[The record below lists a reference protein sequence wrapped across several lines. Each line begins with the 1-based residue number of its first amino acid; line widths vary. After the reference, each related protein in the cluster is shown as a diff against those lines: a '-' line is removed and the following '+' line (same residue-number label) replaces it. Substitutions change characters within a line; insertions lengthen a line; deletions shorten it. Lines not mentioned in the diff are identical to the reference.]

1 MIEADF
7 PLLSLLIIILPLGG
21 ALIWL
26 WPNEAHARWLALA
39 TAMIGLM
46 LSLTVLFRFDVGVSG
61 FQFVERAAWMTSINA
76 QYQVG
81 VDGLSVLFLPLTVI
95 LFIGVILS
103 SWNSIAH
110 MQRLYFSL
118 LLLLESATLGIFCAL
133 DGILFMLFWELTLIP
148 IYFLVSFWGIG
159 PNRRFAAVKYTLF
172 MLAGGI
178 PLIFGFVILAFS
190 HAELTGGIPSGLTFD
205 YLEWLKTPLSLD
217 IQKQVFLLLMLGF
230 AFKIPL
236 VPFHTWLPLMAMQGP
251 ASVTATLLGLK
262 LGAYG
267 VIRYVVP
274 LAPQAAQEFA
284 WLLATAGVIGMLYG
298 AITAM
303 AQTNLRRMLAF
314 SSISHIGLV
323 VLGIAAFTQQGLQGA
338 IFQLLNF
345 VVVASSLFL
354 ITGLL
359 HHRMGS
365 TDIISLG
372 GAARTMP
379 LLSAF
384 FLLFG
389 LAAMGIP
396 GTSGFPAEFLI
407 LYAAITTHT
416 GAGLAALA
424 TVLIGAAY
432 FISLYRKA
440 FLGPVTNKAIKQ
452 AVDLQPR
459 ELFIIGLSAALIL
472 AAGFYPSGVLDLID
486 ASTQSWITHLKS

>member
-1 MIEADF
+1 MTEASF
-7 PLLSLLIIILPLGG
+7 PLLSLMIVTLPVGG

-26 WPNEAHARWLALA
+26 WPNAAHARWLALA
-39 TAMIGLM
+39 TAMVDLL
-46 LSLTVLFRFDVGVSG
+46 LSMTVLFRFDATASG
-61 FQFVERAAWMTSINA
+61 FQFVERAMWMPSINA

-81 VDGLSVLFLPLTVI
+81 VDGISVLFLPLTVI

-103 SWNSIAH
+103 SWRSVAH
-110 MQRLYFSL
+110 MQRLYYSL
-118 LLLLESATLGIFCAL
+118 MLLLESATLGIFCAL
-133 DGILFMLFWELTLIP
+133 DGVLFMLFWEMTLIP
-148 IYFLVSFWGIG
+148 IYFLVSFWGVG

-178 PLIFGFVILAFS
+178 PLIFGFVLLAFS
-190 HAELTGGIPSGLTFD
+190 HAEMTGGLPSGLTFD

-217 IQKQVFLLLMLGF
+217 IQKQVFLLLLLGF

-236 VPFHTWLPLMAMQGP
+236 VPLHTWLPVMAMQGP
-251 ASVTATLLGLK
+251 ASVTATLVGLK

-284 WLLATAGVIGMLYG
+284 WLLAAAGAIGMLYG
-298 AITAM
+298 AVTAM

-314 SSISHIGLV
+314 SSISHVGLV

-338 IFQLLNF
+338 VFQLLNF
-345 VVVASSLFL
+345 VVIASGLFL

-359 HHRMGS
+359 HHRLGS

-372 GAARTMP
+372 GAARSMP
-379 LLSAF
+379 ILSAF

-389 LAAMGIP
+389 LASMGMP

-407 LYAAITTHT
+407 LYAAITTQT
-416 GAGLAALA
+416 GAGLAALL
-424 TVLIGAAY
+424 TVINGSAY
-432 FISLYRKA
+432 FVSLYRKA
-440 FLGPVTNKAIKQ
+440 FLGPVTSSAIAQ
-452 AVDLQPR
+452 SVDLQRR
-459 ELFIIGLSAALIL
+459 ELFIIGVFAVLIL
-472 AAGFYPSGVLDLID
+472 VAGFYPASVLDLID
-486 ASTQSWITHLKS
+486 VSTQDWIDHLQQ

>member
-1 MIEADF
+1 MTEANF
-7 PLLSLLIIILPLGG
+7 PLLSLMIITLPVGG

-26 WPNEAHARWLALA
+26 WPNAKHARWLALA
-39 TAMIGLM
+39 TALVDLL
-46 LSLTVLFRFDVGVSG
+46 LSLTLLFRFDASVSG

-81 VDGLSVLFLPLTVI
+81 VDGISVLFLPLTVV

-103 SWNSIAH
+103 SWHSVAH
-110 MQRLYFSL
+110 MQRLYYSL
-118 LLLLESATLGIFCAL
+118 MLLLESATLGIFCAL
-133 DGILFMLFWELTLIP
+133 DGILFMLFWEMTLIP
-148 IYFLVSFWGIG
+148 IYFLVSFWGVG

-178 PLIFGFVILAFS
+178 PLIFGFVLLAFG
-190 HAELTGGIPSGLTFD
+190 HAEMAGGLPSGLTFD

-230 AFKIPL
+230 AFKIPI

-251 ASVTATLLGLK
+251 ASVTATLVGLK

-284 WLLATAGVIGMLYG
+284 WLLAAAGAIGMLYG
-298 AITAM
+298 AVAAM

-314 SSISHIGLV
+314 SSISHVGLV

-345 VVVASSLFL
+345 VVIASGLFL

-359 HHRMGS
+359 HHRLGS

-372 GAARTMP
+372 GAARSMP
-379 LLSAF
+379 MLSAF

-389 LAAMGIP
+389 LASMGIP

-416 GAGLAALA
+416 GAGLAALL
-424 TVLIGAAY
+424 TVIIGAAY
-432 FISLYRKA
+432 FVSLYRKA
-440 FLGPVTNKAIKQ
+440 FLGPVTNSAIAQ
-452 AVDLQPR
+452 SVDLQTR
-459 ELFIIGLSAALIL
+459 EFFIIGVFAVLIL
-472 AAGFYPSGVLDLID
+472 VAGFYPASVLDITD
-486 ASTQSWITHLKS
+486 MSTQGWIYHLQQ

>member
-1 MIEADF
+1 
-7 PLLSLLIIILPLGG
+7 
-21 ALIWL
+21 
-26 WPNEAHARWLALA
+26 
-39 TAMIGLM
+39 
-46 LSLTVLFRFDVGVSG
+46 
-61 FQFVERAAWMTSINA
+61 MTS
-76 QYQVG
+76 
-81 VDGLSVLFLPLTVI
+81 
-95 LFIGVILS
+95 
-103 SWNSIAH
+103 
-110 MQRLYFSL
+110 
-118 LLLLESATLGIFCAL
+118 
-133 DGILFMLFWELTLIP
+133 
-148 IYFLVSFWGIG
+148 
-159 PNRRFAAVKYTLF
+159 
-172 MLAGGI
+172 
-178 PLIFGFVILAFS
+178 
-190 HAELTGGIPSGLTFD
+190 GIPSGLTFD

-217 IQKQVFLLLMLGF
+217 TQRQVFLLLLIGF

-236 VPFHTWLPLMAMQGP
+236 VPLHTWLPLMAMQGP
-251 ASVTATLLGLK
+251 ASVTATLVGLK

-267 VIRYVVP
+267 LIRYVIP

-284 WLLATAGVIGMLYG
+284 WLLATAGAIGMLYG
-298 AITAM
+298 AVAAM

-314 SSISHIGLV
+314 SSISHVGLV
-323 VLGIAAFTQQGLQGA
+323 VLGIATFTQQGLQGA

-345 VVVASSLFL
+345 VVVASGLFM

-440 FLGPVTNKAIKQ
+440 FLGPVTNTAIKQ
-452 AVDLQPR
+452 AADLQPR
-459 ELFIIGLSAALIL
+459 ELFIIGVSATLIL
-472 AAGFYPSGVLDLID
+472 AAGFYPASVLDLID
-486 ASTQSWITHLKS
+486 ASTQSWINHLKS

>member
-1 MIEADF
+1 MTEATF
-7 PLLSLLIIILPLGG
+7 PLLSLLIITLPVGG

-26 WPNEAHARWLALA
+26 WPNASHARWIALA
-39 TAMIGLM
+39 TAIVDLL
-46 LSLTVLFRFDVGVSG
+46 LSLTVLFQFDASITG
-61 FQFVERAAWMTSINA
+61 FQLIERAEWIPSINA

-103 SWNSIAH
+103 SWRSVTH
-110 MQRLYFSL
+110 MQRLYYSL
-118 LLLLESATLGIFCAL
+118 MLLLESATLGIFCSL
-133 DGILFMLFWELTLIP
+133 DGILFMLFWEMTLIP
-148 IYFLVSFWGIG
+148 IYFLVSFWGVG
-159 PNRRFAAVKYTLF
+159 PNRRFAAVKYMLF

-178 PLIFGFVILAFS
+178 PLLFGFILLAFS
-190 HAELTGGIPSGLTFD
+190 HAEIAGSLPSGLTFD
-205 YLEWLKTPLSLD
+205 YLEWLKTPLSLE

-230 AFKIPL
+230 AFKIPI
-236 VPFHTWLPLMAMQGP
+236 VPLHTWLPVMAMQGP
-251 ASVTATLLGLK
+251 VSVTATIVGLK

-284 WLLATAGVIGMLYG
+284 WLLATLGAIGILYG
-298 AITAM
+298 AVAAM

-314 SSISHIGLV
+314 SSISHVGLV
-323 VLGIAAFTQQGLQGA
+323 ILGISTFTQQGIQGA

-345 VVVASSLFL
+345 VVISSGLFL

-359 HHRMGS
+359 HHRIGS

-372 GAARTMP
+372 GAARYMP
-379 LLSAF
+379 KLTSF

-389 LAAMGIP
+389 LASMGIP

-407 LYAAITTHT
+407 LYSAITTHT

-424 TVLIGAAY
+424 AVVLGATY

-440 FLGPVTNKAIKQ
+440 FLGPATNAAVKQ
-452 AVDLQPR
+452 SADLQGR
-459 ELFIIGLSAALIL
+459 EFLIIGVFAIFIL
-472 AAGFYPSGVLDLID
+472 VGGFYPSAVLDLID
-486 ASTQSWITHLKS
+486 VSTQDWINHLQ

>member
-1 MIEADF
+1 MTEANF
-7 PLLSLLIIILPLGG
+7 PLLSLLILTLPVGG

-26 WPNEAHARWLALA
+26 WPNASHARWLALA
-39 TAMIGLM
+39 TAIVDLL
-46 LSLTVLFRFDVGVSG
+46 LSLTVLFQFDAAASG
-61 FQFVERAAWMTSINA
+61 FQMVESAAWIPSINA
-76 QYQVG
+76 RYQVG
-81 VDGLSVLFLPLTVI
+81 VDGISVLFLPLTVI

-103 SWNSIAH
+103 SWHSVAH
-110 MQRLYFSL
+110 MQRLYYSL
-118 LLLLESATLGIFCAL
+118 MLLLESATLGIFCAL

-148 IYFLVSFWGIG
+148 IYFLVSFWGVG

-178 PLIFGFVILAFS
+178 PLIFGFVLVAFS
-190 HAELTGGIPSGLTFD
+190 HAEMAASFPAGLTFD
-205 YLEWLKTPLSLD
+205 YLAWLNTPLPLD
-217 IQKQVFLLLMLGF
+217 LQKQVFLLLLLGF
-230 AFKIPL
+230 AFKLPV
-236 VPFHTWLPLMAMQGP
+236 VPFHTWLPVMVMQGP
-251 ASVTATLLGLK
+251 VSVTATIVGLK

-284 WLLATAGVIGMLYG
+284 WLLTVAGAVGIVYG
-298 AITAM
+298 AVVAM

-323 VLGIAAFTQQGLQGA
+323 LLGIAAFTQQGIQGA

-345 VVVASSLFL
+345 VVIVSGLFL

-359 HHRMGS
+359 HHRIGS

-379 LLSAF
+379 KLSAL

-389 LAAMGIP
+389 LAAMGMP

-407 LYAAITTHT
+407 LYSAITTQT
-416 GAGLAALA
+416 GAGIAALVA
-424 TVLIGAAY
+424 VIIGAAY
-432 FISLYRKA
+432 FVSIYRKA
-440 FLGPVTNKAIKQ
+440 FLGAVTSPAVAQ
-452 AVDLQPR
+452 SVDLQSR
-459 ELFIIGLSAALIL
+459 EFFIIGVFALLIL
-472 AAGFYPSGVLDLID
+472 IAGFYPAGVLQLID
-486 ASTQSWITHLKS
+486 VSSQGWINHIKS

>member
-1 MIEADF
+1 MTEANF
-7 PLLSLLIIILPLGG
+7 PLLSLLIISLPVGG

-26 WPNEAHARWLALA
+26 WPNATHARWLALA
-39 TAMIGLM
+39 TAIVDLL
-46 LSLTVLFRFDVGVSG
+46 LSLTVLLRFDSSVSG
-61 FQFVERAAWMTSINA
+61 FQFVESTVWMSSINA

-81 VDGLSVLFLPLTVI
+81 VDGISVLFLPLTVI

-103 SWNSIAH
+103 SWHSVAH
-110 MQRLYFSL
+110 MQRLYYSL
-118 LLLLESATLGIFCAL
+118 MLLLESATLGIFCAL
-133 DGILFMLFWELTLIP
+133 DGILFMLFWEMTLIP
-148 IYFLVSFWGIG
+148 IYFLVNFWGVG

-178 PLIFGFVILAFS
+178 PLIFGFVLLAFG
-190 HAELTGGIPSGLTFD
+190 HAEMTGSIPSGLTFD

-217 IQKQVFLLLMLGF
+217 TQRQVFLLLLLGF

-236 VPFHTWLPLMAMQGP
+236 VPLHTWLPLMAMQGP
-251 ASVTATLLGLK
+251 ASVTATLVGLK

-267 VIRYVVP
+267 LIRYVIP

-284 WLLATAGVIGMLYG
+284 WLLATAGAIGMLYG
-298 AITAM
+298 AVAAM

-314 SSISHIGLV
+314 SSISHVGLV
-323 VLGIAAFTQQGLQGA
+323 VLGIATFTQQGLQGA

-345 VVVASSLFL
+345 VVIASGLFL

-372 GAARTMP
+372 GTARTMP

-432 FISLYRKA
+432 FITLYRKA
-440 FLGPVTNKAIKQ
+440 FLGPITNTAIGQ
-452 AVDLQPR
+452 AADLQPR
-459 ELFIIGLSAALIL
+459 ELFIIGVSASLIL
-472 AAGFYPSGVLDLID
+472 AAGFYPASVLDLID
-486 ASTQSWITHLKS
+486 TSTQAWINHLKS

>member
-1 MIEADF
+1 MIEANF
-7 PLLSLLIIILPLGG
+7 PLLSLLIISLPLGG

-26 WPNEAHARWLALA
+26 WPNAAHARWLALA
-39 TAMIGLM
+39 TAIVDLL
-46 LSLTVLFRFDVGVSG
+46 LSLTVLFRFDASVSG
-61 FQFVERAAWMTSINA
+61 FQFVESTVWISSINA

-81 VDGLSVLFLPLTVI
+81 VDGISVLFLPLTVI

-103 SWNSIAH
+103 SWHSVAH
-110 MQRLYFSL
+110 MQRLYYSL
-118 LLLLESATLGIFCAL
+118 MLLLESATLGIFCAL
-133 DGILFMLFWELTLIP
+133 DGILFMLFWEMTLIP
-148 IYFLVSFWGIG
+148 IYFLVSFWGVG

-178 PLIFGFVILAFS
+178 PLIFGFVLLAFG
-190 HAELTGGIPSGLTFD
+190 HAEVAGGIPSGLTFD

-217 IQKQVFLLLMLGF
+217 TQRQVLLLLLIGF

-236 VPFHTWLPLMAMQGP
+236 VPLHTWLPLMAIQGP
-251 ASVTATLLGLK
+251 ASVTATLVGLK

-267 VIRYVVP
+267 LIRYVIP

-284 WLLATAGVIGMLYG
+284 WLLATAGAIGMLYG
-298 AITAM
+298 AVAAM

-314 SSISHIGLV
+314 SSISHVGLV
-323 VLGIAAFTQQGLQGA
+323 VLGVATFTQQGLQGA

-345 VVVASSLFL
+345 VVVASGLFL

-432 FISLYRKA
+432 FIALYRKA
-440 FLGPVTNKAIKQ
+440 FLGPVTNTAIKQ
-452 AVDLQPR
+452 AADLQPR
-459 ELFIIGLSAALIL
+459 ELFVIGVSAALIL
-472 AAGFYPSGVLDLID
+472 AAGLHPASVLDLID
-486 ASTQSWITHLKS
+486 VSAQTWINHLTP

>member
-1 MIEADF
+1 MTESSF
-7 PLLSLLIIILPLGG
+7 PLLSLLIITLPVGA

-26 WPNEAHARWLALA
+26 WPNAAHARWLALA
-39 TAMIGLM
+39 TAMVDLL
-46 LSLTVLFRFDVGVSG
+46 LSLTVLIRFDTTATG
-61 FQFVERAAWMTSINA
+61 FQFVERTLWMSSINA

-81 VDGLSVLFLPLTVI
+81 VDGISVLFLPLTVI

-103 SWNSIAH
+103 SWHSVAH
-110 MQRLYFSL
+110 MQRLYYSL
-118 LLLLESATLGIFCAL
+118 MLLLESATLGIFCAL
-133 DGILFMLFWELTLIP
+133 DGVLFMLFWEMTLIP
-148 IYFLVSFWGIG
+148 IYFLVSFWGVG

-178 PLIFGFVILAFS
+178 PLIFGFVLLAFS
-190 HAELTGGIPSGLTFD
+190 HAETGGGLPSGLTFD

-217 IQKQVFLLLMLGF
+217 IQKQVFMLLLLGF

-236 VPFHTWLPLMAMQGP
+236 VPFHTWLPVMAMQGP
-251 ASVTATLLGLK
+251 ASVTATLVGLK

-267 VIRYVVP
+267 IIRYVVP

-284 WLLATAGVIGMLYG
+284 WLLAAAGAVGMLYG

-314 SSISHIGLV
+314 SSISHVGLV

-345 VVVASSLFL
+345 VVIASGLFL

-359 HHRMGS
+359 HHRLGS

-372 GAARTMP
+372 GAARSLPM
-379 LLSAF
+379 LSAF

-389 LAAMGIP
+389 LASMGIP

-407 LYAAITTHT
+407 LYAAITTQT
-416 GAGLAALA
+416 GAGLAALL
-424 TVLIGAAY
+424 TVIIGAGY

-440 FLGPVTNKAIKQ
+440 FLGPVTNSAITQ
-452 AVDLQPR
+452 SVDLQTR
-459 ELFIIGLSAALIL
+459 EFFILGLFAVLIL
-472 AAGFYPSGVLDLID
+472 IAGFYPAGVLDLID
-486 ASTQSWITHLKS
+486 VSTQGWIDQLKQ

>member
-1 MIEADF
+1 MIEANF
-7 PLLSLLIIILPLGG
+7 PLLSLLIISLPLGG

-26 WPNEAHARWLALA
+26 WPNAAHARWLALA
-39 TAMIGLM
+39 TAIVDLL
-46 LSLTVLFRFDVGVSG
+46 LSLTVLFRFDASVSG
-61 FQFVERAAWMTSINA
+61 FQFVESTVWISSINA

-81 VDGLSVLFLPLTVI
+81 VDGISVLFLPLTVI

-103 SWNSIAH
+103 SWHSVAH
-110 MQRLYFSL
+110 MQRLYYSL
-118 LLLLESATLGIFCAL
+118 MLLLESATLGIFCAL
-133 DGILFMLFWELTLIP
+133 DGILFMLFWEMTLIP
-148 IYFLVSFWGIG
+148 IYFLVSFWGVG

-178 PLIFGFVILAFS
+178 PLIFGFVLLAFG
-190 HAELTGGIPSGLTFD
+190 HAEVAGGIPSGLTFD

-217 IQKQVFLLLMLGF
+217 TQRQVLLLLLIGF

-236 VPFHTWLPLMAMQGP
+236 VPLHTWLPLMAIQGP
-251 ASVTATLLGLK
+251 ASVTATLVGLK

-267 VIRYVVP
+267 LIRYVIP

-284 WLLATAGVIGMLYG
+284 WLLATAGAIGMLYG
-298 AITAM
+298 AVAAM

-314 SSISHIGLV
+314 SSISHVGLV
-323 VLGIAAFTQQGLQGA
+323 VLGVATFTQQGLQGA

-345 VVVASSLFL
+345 VVVASGLFL

-396 GTSGFPAEFLI
+396 GTICFPDEFLI

-432 FISLYRKA
+432 FIALYRKA
-440 FLGPVTNKAIKQ
+440 FLGPVTNTAIKQ
-452 AVDLQPR
+452 AADLQPR
-459 ELFIIGLSAALIL
+459 ELFIIGVSAALIL
-472 AAGFYPSGVLDLID
+472 AAGLHPASVLDLID
-486 ASTQSWITHLKS
+486 VSAQTWINHLTP

>member
-1 MIEADF
+1 MTEANF
-7 PLLSLLIIILPLGG
+7 PLLSLLIITLPIGG

-26 WPNEAHARWLALA
+26 WPNSSHARWIALL
-39 TAMIGLM
+39 TAIADLL
-46 LSLTVLFRFDVGVSG
+46 LSLTVLFQFDADISG
-61 FQFVERAAWMTSINA
+61 FQLVESASWIPSINA

-103 SWNSIAH
+103 SWHSVAH
-110 MQRLYFSL
+110 MQRLYYSL

-133 DGILFMLFWELTLIP
+133 DGILFMLFWEMTLIP
-148 IYFLVSFWGIG
+148 IYFLVSFWGVG

-178 PLIFGFVILAFS
+178 PLIFGFVLVAFS
-190 HAELTGGIPSGLTFD
+190 HAEIAGSIPSGLTFD
-205 YLEWLKTPLSLD
+205 YLEWLKTPLPLD
-217 IQKQVFLLLMLGF
+217 TQKQIFLLLLLGF
-230 AFKIPL
+230 AFKIPI
-236 VPFHTWLPLMAMQGP
+236 VPFHTWLPVMAMQGP
-251 ASVTATLLGLK
+251 VSVTATIVGLK

-267 VIRYVVP
+267 IIRYVVP

-284 WLLATAGVIGMLYG
+284 WLLATLGAIGILYG

-314 SSISHIGLV
+314 SSISHVGLV
-323 VLGIAAFTQQGLQGA
+323 ILGIASFTQQGLQGA
-338 IFQLLNF
+338 IFMLLNF
-345 VVVASSLFL
+345 VVISSGLFL

-359 HHRMGS
+359 HHRIGS

-372 GAARTMP
+372 GIARSMP
-379 LLSAF
+379 KLTTF

-389 LAAMGIP
+389 LASMGMP

-407 LYAAITTHT
+407 LYSAITTHT

-424 TVLIGAAY
+424 AVVLGASY

-440 FLGPVTNKAIKQ
+440 FIGPATNPAVKQ
-452 AVDLQPR
+452 SVDLQSR
-459 ELFIIGLSAALIL
+459 ELLIIGVFALLIL
-472 AAGFYPSGVLDLID
+472 VAGFYPAAVLDLINT
-486 ASTQSWITHLKS
+486 STQDWIKHLKY